1 MFKMEAR
8 LDGRK
13 VVLRLS
19 GRMQAT
25 HLELL
30 RARIDKN
37 MRSVALDL
45 EEVTLVD
52 IDVVR
57 FLRTY
62 ESQGI
67 ELRHCAPYIREWI
80 LRGERPARSQFL
92 DPLARIEQ
100 TSNLIRRLVRQ
111 SLTLYST
118 EFHFASEDGSRAACM
133 EPWAA
138 LIPLIR
144 HRADYRYRGEHMA
157 RTAGRL

>member
-8 LDGRK
+8 LEGRK
-13 VVLRLS
+13 VILQLS

-30 RARIDKN
+30 RARIDTN

-57 FLRTY
+57 FLRTC

-67 ELRHCAPYIREWI
+67 ELRNCAPYIREWI
-80 LRGERPARSQFL
+80 LRESARHDHNF
-92 DPLARIEQ
+92 
-100 TSNLIRRLVRQ
+100 
-111 SLTLYST
+111 
-118 EFHFASEDGSRAACM
+118 
-133 EPWAA
+133 
-138 LIPLIR
+138 
-144 HRADYRYRGEHMA
+144 
-157 RTAGRL
+157 

>member
-13 VVLRLS
+13 VLLRLS

-25 HLELL
+25 HLEQLK
-30 RARIDKN
+30 ARIDRN

-52 IDVVR
+52 IDVVS
-57 FLRTY
+57 FLSTC

-80 LRGERPARSQFL
+80 LRESARNDHNF
-92 DPLARIEQ
+92 
-100 TSNLIRRLVRQ
+100 
-111 SLTLYST
+111 
-118 EFHFASEDGSRAACM
+118 
-133 EPWAA
+133 
-138 LIPLIR
+138 
-144 HRADYRYRGEHMA
+144 
-157 RTAGRL
+157 

>member
-1 MFKMEAR
+1 MEAR

-25 HLELL
+25 HLEHL

-57 FLRTY
+57 FLGTC

-80 LRGERPARSQFL
+80 LRESAR
-92 DPLARIEQ
+92 
-100 TSNLIRRLVRQ
+100 
-111 SLTLYST
+111 
-118 EFHFASEDGSRAACM
+118 
-133 EPWAA
+133 
-138 LIPLIR
+138 
-144 HRADYRYRGEHMA
+144 RGHDF
-157 RTAGRL
+157 

>member
-25 HLELL
+25 HLEQL
-30 RARIDKN
+30 REQIG
-37 MRSVALDL
+37 MRSLTLDL

-57 FLRTY
+57 FLGNC

-80 LRGERPARSQFL
+80 LRESARHDHL
-92 DPLARIEQ
+92 L
-100 TSNLIRRLVRQ
+100 
-111 SLTLYST
+111 
-118 EFHFASEDGSRAACM
+118 
-133 EPWAA
+133 
-138 LIPLIR
+138 
-144 HRADYRYRGEHMA
+144 
-157 RTAGRL
+157 

>member
-25 HLELL
+25 HLEQL
-30 RARIDKN
+30 RARVDKN
-37 MRSVALDL
+37 MRTVALDL

-57 FLRTY
+57 FLGTC

-80 LRGERPARSQFL
+80 LRESARHDHNF
-92 DPLARIEQ
+92 
-100 TSNLIRRLVRQ
+100 
-111 SLTLYST
+111 
-118 EFHFASEDGSRAACM
+118 
-133 EPWAA
+133 
-138 LIPLIR
+138 
-144 HRADYRYRGEHMA
+144 
-157 RTAGRL
+157 

>member
-19 GRMQAT
+19 GRMQVT
-25 HLELL
+25 HLEQL
-30 RARIDKN
+30 RARIGKN

-52 IDVVR
+52 IDVVG
-57 FLRTY
+57 FLGAC

-80 LRGERPARSQFL
+80 LRESDRNDRNF
-92 DPLARIEQ
+92 
-100 TSNLIRRLVRQ
+100 
-111 SLTLYST
+111 
-118 EFHFASEDGSRAACM
+118 
-133 EPWAA
+133 
-138 LIPLIR
+138 
-144 HRADYRYRGEHMA
+144 
-157 RTAGRL
+157 

>member
-8 LDGRK
+8 LEGSR

-25 HLELL
+25 HLEQL
-30 RARIDKN
+30 RAWIGEN

-57 FLRTY
+57 FLAAC

-67 ELRHCAPYIREWI
+67 EVQYCAPYIREWI
-80 LRGERPARSQFL
+80 LRESARNHH
-92 DPLARIEQ
+92 
-100 TSNLIRRLVRQ
+100 NL
-111 SLTLYST
+111 
-118 EFHFASEDGSRAACM
+118 
-133 EPWAA
+133 
-138 LIPLIR
+138 
-144 HRADYRYRGEHMA
+144 
-157 RTAGRL
+157 

>member
-13 VVLRLS
+13 VILRLS

-25 HLELL
+25 HLEQL
-30 RARIDKN
+30 RPRIDKN

-57 FLRTY
+57 FLGTC

-80 LRGERPARSQFL
+80 LRESARCDHNF
-92 DPLARIEQ
+92 
-100 TSNLIRRLVRQ
+100 
-111 SLTLYST
+111 
-118 EFHFASEDGSRAACM
+118 
-133 EPWAA
+133 
-138 LIPLIR
+138 
-144 HRADYRYRGEHMA
+144 
-157 RTAGRL
+157 

>member
-19 GRMQAT
+19 GRIHAT
-25 HLELL
+25 HLEQL

-52 IDVVR
+52 VDVVR
-57 FLRTY
+57 FLSTC
-62 ESQGI
+62 ESQGA

-80 LRGERPARSQFL
+80 LRESARNDHNF
-92 DPLARIEQ
+92 
-100 TSNLIRRLVRQ
+100 
-111 SLTLYST
+111 
-118 EFHFASEDGSRAACM
+118 
-133 EPWAA
+133 
-138 LIPLIR
+138 
-144 HRADYRYRGEHMA
+144 
-157 RTAGRL
+157 